1 MVGRWVGAL
10 KSSDAASKMFAPAQ
24 CKRRQS
30 RECSWSKGL
39 GLSKGLE
46 SILVCTEG
54 KACNKR
60 WLQGSLGGLWLS
72 AG

>member
-39 GLSKGLE
+39 GLRE
-46 SILVCTEG
+46 PILVCTEG
-54 KACNKR
+54 TACNER